1 MHDRLRKETMAEE
14 QQSLENIKID
24 GDNLWKEENFT
35 DLKVGSIRKLTP
47 IKIDGTEDDSRKP
60 TFSATTNIMTPGGAL
75 PISGEIEA
83 ANLEEAVEKFSD
95 AINAAVK
102 QLQDDMIRYQQE
114 QASKIVTPGD
124 LRGGKNDLII

>member
-1 MHDRLRKETMAEE
+1 MAD
-14 QQSLENIKID
+14 QQTLENIRID

-35 DLKVGSIRKLTP
+35 DLRIGSIRRLTP
-47 IKIDGTEDDSRKP
+47 VKIDGSEDDSRTP

-83 ANLEEAVEKFSD
+83 ATLEEAVEKFSD

-102 QLQDDMIRYQQE
+102 QLQDDMVRYQQE
-114 QASKIVTPGD
+114 QASKIVTPD
-124 LRGGKNDLII
+124 EFRGGKNDLII

>member
-1 MHDRLRKETMAEE
+1 MAD

-24 GDNLWKEENFT
+24 GNNLWKEENFT

-47 IKIDGTEDDSRKP
+47 IKLDGTEDESRKP

-83 ANLEEAVEKFSD
+83 SNLEEAVEKFSD
-95 AINAAVK
+95 AINVAVK
-102 QLQDDMIRYQQE
+102 QLQEDMVKYQQE
-114 QASKIVTPGD
+114 QASKIVTPD
-124 LRGGKNDLII
+124 ELRGGKNDIII

>member
-1 MHDRLRKETMAEE
+1 MAD

-24 GDNLWKEENFT
+24 GDNLWKEENIT

-47 IKIDGTEDDSRKP
+47 IKLDGTEDEARKP

-83 ANLEEAVEKFSD
+83 ATLEEAVEKFPD
-95 AINAAVK
+95 AINQAVK
-102 QLQDDMIRYQQE
+102 QLQDDMIKYQQE
-114 QASKIVTPGD
+114 QANRIVTPD
-124 LRGGKNDLII
+124 ELRGGKNDLII

>member
-1 MHDRLRKETMAEE
+1 MAE

-24 GDNLWKEENFT
+24 GANLWKEENIT

-47 IKIDGTEDDSRKP
+47 IKIDGSEDESRKP

-83 ANLEEAVEKFSD
+83 TTLEEAVEKFSD

-102 QLQDDMIRYQQE
+102 QLQDDMVKYQQE
-114 QASKIVTPGD
+114 QASKIVTPD
-124 LRGGKNDLII
+124 ELRGGKSDIII